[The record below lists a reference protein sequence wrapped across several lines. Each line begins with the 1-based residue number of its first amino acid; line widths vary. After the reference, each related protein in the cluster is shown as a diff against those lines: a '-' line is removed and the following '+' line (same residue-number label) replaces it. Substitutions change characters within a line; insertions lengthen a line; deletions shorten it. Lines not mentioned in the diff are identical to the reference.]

1 MSKKSDLTLNED
13 KRTEASNQLFELNQ
27 SHNQK
32 LEKTKQTDHLEN
44 RYDEELALQSTFIE
58 KTNAS
63 SLLGTTAN
71 NGETDSTSP
80 SVDVNDVAVAGAAVT
95 ASVEEGEA
103 SMTGQLS
110 ASDVDAGATT
120 SFSITDGSTA
130 PEGFTLTADGR
141 YRFDPSDPA
150 YDHLKAGDST
160 VLSIPVTVTDEH
172 GATDTSQI
180 QITVTG
186 TNQAPIAGAAVTASV
201 EEGEASMTG

>member
-58 KTNAS
+58 KANAT
-63 SLLGTTAN
+63 SLLGTRAN

-80 SVDVNDVAVAGAAVT
+80 SVDVNDVAGAAVT

-103 SMTGQLS
+103 SMTG
-110 ASDVDAGATT
+110 
-120 SFSITDGSTA
+120 
-130 PEGFTLTADGR
+130 
-141 YRFDPSDPA
+141 
-150 YDHLKAGDST
+150 
-160 VLSIPVTVTDEH
+160 
-172 GATDTSQI
+172 
-180 QITVTG
+180 
-186 TNQAPIAGAAVTASV
+186 
-201 EEGEASMTG
+201 